1 MRRFFLSLALLIIS
15 AAVVRA
21 AEPAT
26 WAIDPGHSH
35 VGFSVRHMMVSNT
48 RGSFEKFSGAIVG
61 DPDHPT
67 GAKIDVT
74 IDAASLNTQNPKR
87 DDHLRSADFFDV
99 AKYPTITFQSKRVDK
114 RADGSLRV
122 IGDLT
127 MRGVTKEV
135 VLDVDGPTPAIQVG
149 AATRIGASATTKL
162 NRRDFGLT
170 WNRVLEAGG
179 VTVGDEVKITIE
191 LELIKNRAE
200 TSQP

>member
-48 RGSFEKFSGAIVG
+48 RGSFEKFSGTIVG
-61 DPDHPT
+61 DPDHPA